1 MNARL
6 IVQAAILFCLP
17 LAASTIY
24 AEQQRPAWAH
34 PDVLKAA
41 IQINMDKAQQDQFR
55 ASIAAFLEGY
65 VADVQRLMRGN
76 NQSGLPRKIRSKRR
90 ARVSTMDEQM
100 TEVLSEE
107 QFPAYENYRDIL
119 LAKMEEFAKMRR

>member
-17 LAASTIY
+17 LAASAVH
-24 AEQQRPAWAH
+24 AEQQKPAWAH
-34 PDVLKAA
+34 DDVIEAA

-55 ASIAAFLEGY
+55 ASVAEFLEGY

-100 TEVLSEE
+100 AEVLSEE
-107 QFPAYENYRDIL
+107 QLPAYENYRDTL
-119 LAKMEEFAKMRR
+119 LAKMAEFAKTRR